1 MNRSISSKRLRL
13 SSSSSRNQLE
23 QEKLPAPAVYH
34 QVVNGVEL
42 DFIHFFE
49 IKLYLTVK
57 VKQFQAGCIENH
69 FSEWASYTMDKYI
82 LRSFS
87 GLSLEFSDNKQR
99 HYHKRIEL
107 RFSSKNELFLA
118 NEDHKVRLELRDT

>member
-1 MNRSISSKRLRL
+1 M
-13 SSSSSRNQLE
+13 
-23 QEKLPAPAVYH
+23 
-34 QVVNGVEL
+34 VNGVEL

-69 FSEWASYTMDKYI
+69 FSEWASYTTDKYI

-87 GLSLEFSDNKQR
+87 GLSLEFSDNKKR

-107 RFSSKNELFLA
+107 RFSSKKELFLA